1 MKGNGKKKI
10 QTYYFDFSDCAT
22 TWSSLKS
29 TAYFQTVGDLE
40 INLDFRKKKK
50 KKRREKNINR

>member
-50 KKRREKNINR
+50 KGERRI